1 MFRINRRR
9 LLRSSIALATLE
21 TVMCSPAL
29 ARSLPLAA
37 RRKVPGAQGR
47 IEIIDDHL
55 GVPHIRATS
64 KADAFFGQG
73 YVVARDHL
81 FAIDLDYRRRT
92 GRLAESFGAPFAD
105 HDEASHLLRY
115 RGDLEAELAA
125 LGEETRRCLEAYV
138 SGVNA
143 RITECEADPSL
154 LPLEYGILKLRPCIG
169 TPTT

>member
-37 RRKVPGAQGR
+37 RRKVPGAQGQ

-92 GRLAESFGAPFAD
+92 
-105 HDEASHLLRY
+105 
-115 RGDLEAELAA
+115 AA
-125 LGEETRRCLEAYV
+125 LPKAL
-138 SGVNA
+138 A
-143 RITECEADPSL
+143 RPSPIMTK
-154 LPLEYGILKLRPCIG
+154 PLISCAIAAIWRLNWPRWEKKRAAASKPMSAA
-169 TPTT
+169 